1 MYSIGYTKVIEVSSD
16 LPILNDILVE
26 AQQNNLI
33 LRTADGLEFII
44 AQIDDFNREIELTR
58 QNKELMAFLD
68 RRAEQTKTVS
78 AAEAKARLT

>member
-16 LPILNDILVE
+16 SPILNDILVE

-68 RRAEQTKTVS
+68 RRVEQTKTVS

>member
-1 MYSIGYTKVIEVSSD
+1 MKIIEVSSD
-16 LPILNDILVE
+16 STILNDILVE